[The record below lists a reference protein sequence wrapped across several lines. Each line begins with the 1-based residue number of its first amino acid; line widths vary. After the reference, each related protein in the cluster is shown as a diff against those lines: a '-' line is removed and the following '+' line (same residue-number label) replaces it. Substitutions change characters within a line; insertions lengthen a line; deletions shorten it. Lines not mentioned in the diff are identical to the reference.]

1 MYELKITFNSEQ
13 ELLAYLAGRQNTPQP
28 EPQQP
33 AQQITQ
39 PVEQPQQPQQP
50 QQPVTPQQPAQ
61 TKTYTADE
69 LARAAAPLM
78 DKPEGLQ
85 MLQELLAYYGVV
97 SLMDLP
103 KDQYADFAEK
113 LRNLGVEV

>member
-28 EPQQP
+28 AEQSQQPQQPQQP

-50 QQPVTPQQPAQ
+50 A
-61 TKTYTADE
+61 KTYTADE

-113 LRNLGVEV
+113 LRNLGVSV

>member
-28 EPQQP
+28 VEQPQQPQQP

-39 PVEQPQQPQQP
+39 PAEQPQQPQQP
-50 QQPVTPQQPAQ
+50 QQPA
-61 TKTYTADE
+61 KTYTADE

-103 KDQYADFAEK
+103 KDQYADFADK

>member
-33 AQQITQ
+33 AKQITQ
-39 PVEQPQQPQQP
+39 PIEQPQQPQPQQP
-50 QQPVTPQQPAQ
+50 QQTQQPAQ
-61 TKTYTADE
+61 TKTYTVDE

-78 DKPEGLQ
+78 DNPEGVK
-85 MLQELLAYYGVV
+85 MLQELLAYYNVV
-97 SLMDLP
+97 TLGDLP
-103 KDQYADFAEK
+103 KDQYADFADK
-113 LRNLGVEV
+113 LRNLGVDV

>member
-13 ELLAYLAGRQNTPQP
+13 ELLAYLAGRQETPQP
-28 EPQQP
+28 EPQQQPQQP

-50 QQPVTPQQPAQ
+50 QQA
-61 TKTYTADE
+61 KTYKADE

-97 SLMDLP
+97 SLIDLP

>member
-1 MYELKITFNSEQ
+1 MIELRITFDSEQ

-39 PVEQPQQPQQP
+39 PVEQPQQPQQ
-50 QQPVTPQQPAQ
+50 QQQPAQ

-113 LRNLGVEV
+113 LRNLGVDV

>member
-28 EPQQP
+28 
-33 AQQITQ
+33 
-39 PVEQPQQPQQP
+39 VEQPQQPQQP
-50 QQPVTPQQPAQ
+50 QQP

-78 DKPEGLQ
+78 DKPDGLQ

-113 LRNLGVEV
+113 LRNLGVDV

>member
-1 MYELKITFNSEQ
+1 
-13 ELLAYLAGRQNTPQP
+13 
-28 EPQQP
+28 
-33 AQQITQ
+33 
-39 PVEQPQQPQQP
+39 
-50 QQPVTPQQPAQ
+50 
-61 TKTYTADE
+61 
-69 LARAAAPLM
+69 M

-113 LRNLGVEV
+113 LRNLGVTV

>member
-1 MYELKITFNSEQ
+1 MIELRITFDSEQ

-39 PVEQPQQPQQP
+39 PVEQPQQPQQ
-50 QQPVTPQQPAQ
+50 QQQPAQ

>member
-1 MYELKITFNSEQ
+1 MYELKITFETEQ
-13 ELLAYLAGRQNTPQP
+13 ELRAYLAGRQETPQP

-33 AQQITQ
+33 AQQITH
-39 PVEQPQQPQQP
+39 PVEPPQPQPQPQPQPP
-50 QQPVTPQQPAQ
+50 QQA
-61 TKTYTADE
+61 KTYTADE

-113 LRNLGVEV
+113 LRNLGVDV

>member
-1 MYELKITFNSEQ
+1 MYELKITFNTEQ

-28 EPQQP
+28 QP
-33 AQQITQ
+33 EQSAQQITQ
-39 PVEQPQQPQQP
+39 PVEQPQQ
-50 QQPVTPQQPAQ
+50 QPATP

-103 KDQYADFAEK
+103 KDQYADFADK

>member
-1 MYELKITFNSEQ
+1 MIELRITFDSEQ

-39 PVEQPQQPQQP
+39 PVEQPQQPQQ
-50 QQPVTPQQPAQ
+50 QQQPAQ

-78 DKPEGLQ
+78 DNPEGLQ

-113 LRNLGVEV
+113 LRNLGVDV

>member
-1 MYELKITFNSEQ
+1 MIELRITFDSEQ

-39 PVEQPQQPQQP
+39 PVEQPQQPQQ
-50 QQPVTPQQPAQ
+50 QQQPAQ

-85 MLQELLAYYGVV
+85 MLQELLAYYGAV

>member
-1 MYELKITFNSEQ
+1 MIELRITFDSEQ

-39 PVEQPQQPQQP
+39 PVEQPQQPQQ
-50 QQPVTPQQPAQ
+50 QQQPAQ

-69 LARAAAPLM
+69 LARAAAPLV
-78 DKPEGLQ
+78 DNPKGLQ

-113 LRNLGVEV
+113 LRNLGVDV

>member
-1 MYELKITFNSEQ
+1 MYELKITFTTEQ
-13 ELLAYLAGRQNTPQP
+13 ELLDYLAGRQNTPQP

-33 AQQITQ
+33 AQQIAQ
-39 PVEQPQQPQQP
+39 PVEQPQQSPQTPTQP
-50 QQPVTPQQPAQ
+50 

-85 MLQELLAYYGVV
+85 MLQELLAYYSVV

>member
-13 ELLAYLAGRQNTPQP
+13 ELLAYLAGRQETPQP
-28 EPQQP
+28 ELQSEPQQP
-33 AQQITQ
+33 AKQITQ
-39 PVEQPQQPQQP
+39 PVEPPQQ
-50 QQPVTPQQPAQ
+50 A
-61 TKTYTADE
+61 KTYTADE

-85 MLQELLAYYGVV
+85 MLQELLAYYGAV

-113 LRNLGVEV
+113 LRNLGVDV

>member
-1 MYELKITFNSEQ
+1 MIELRITFDTEK

-39 PVEQPQQPQQP
+39 PVEQPQQP
-50 QQPVTPQQPAQ
+50 

>member
-1 MYELKITFNSEQ
+1 MYELKITFNTEQ
-13 ELLAYLAGRQNTPQP
+13 ELLDYLAGRQNTPRTEEQTP
-28 EPQQP
+28 KTVAEPP
-33 AQQITQ
+33 KT
-39 PVEQPQQPQQP
+39 VEQAPTIAPQP
-50 QQPVTPQQPAQ
+50 

-85 MLQELLAYYGVV
+85 MLQELLAYYSVV